1 MNLIAY
7 AEALENKK
15 TIADFL
21 VEFYGDFTVM
31 NSMASTECGP
41 YIVDFIYGN

>member
-15 TIADFL
+15 IIADFL
-21 VEFYGDFTVM
+21 AESYGDFSMV
-31 NSMASTECGP
+31 NSMAFTERGP